1 MSTDTTNA
9 PERVEVPDVSD
20 AVARIKAAGGQ
31 RIPGPGAFVGSV
43 RRMTNL
49 TWTLGFLEFRLKF
62 FGAVLG
68 YLWQLVRPAMFFGVY
83 YVLFTEI
90 VPVSK
95 DVKYFAPLLLF
106 GIMMYQFFGDATG
119 AAVRA
124 VPAAEGLVRK
134 IHFPRIVIPV
144 SVVITALLNLAV
156 NLIAVLVFIALSQ
169 VPLRWSWLEFFP
181 VLAMLVVFI
190 LGLSLLLSA
199 LFVRFRDI
207 APIWEVMSLAL
218 FYGTPILYPIDTI
231 DSRGL
236 QQVVMCN
243 PLAVVQQ
250 QMRHSIFDP
259 SADTAVQAIGGW
271 TMMLIPLGITV
282 GALVVGLWVYSR
294 IAPHVAEEL

>member
-1 MSTDTTNA
+1 MSTT
-9 PERVEVPDVSD
+9 DVAAD
-20 AVARIKAAGGQ
+20 IERIKAAGGK
-31 RIPGPGAFVGSV
+31 RIPGPGAYVGSL
-43 RRMTNL
+43 RRMANL

-62 FGAVLG
+62 FGAILG
-68 YLWQLVRPAMFFGVY
+68 YLWQLMRPAMLFGVY
-83 YVLFTEI
+83 FVLFTEI

-119 AAVRA
+119 SAVRA

-144 SVVITALLNLAV
+144 SVVVTALLNLAV
-156 NLIAVLVFIALSQ
+156 NLIAVLVFIGISR

-181 VLAMLVVFI
+181 MLALLVVFI
-190 LGLSLLLSA
+190 LGLALLLSA
-199 LFVRFRDI
+199 LFVRFRDV
-207 APIWEVMSLAL
+207 APIWEVFSLAL
-218 FYGTPILYPIDTI
+218 FYGTPILYPIDTV
-231 DSRGL
+231 DSRVL
-236 QQVVMCN
+236 QQIVMCN

-259 SADTAVQAIGGW
+259 SAATAVEAIGGW
-271 TMMLIPLGITV
+271 TMMLIPIGITV
-282 GALVVGLWVYSR
+282 FVFVLGAWTYSR

>member
-1 MSTDTTNA
+1 VSAVDASTDAASGT
-9 PERVEVPDVSD
+9 DVS
-20 AVARIKAAGGQ
+20 AEVARIKAAGGR
-31 RIPGPGAFVGSV
+31 RIPGPGAFAGTL
-43 RRMTNL
+43 RRMVNL

-62 FGAVLG
+62 FGALLG

-83 YVLFTEI
+83 FVLFTEI

-119 AAVRA
+119 SAVRA

-144 SVVITALLNLAV
+144 SVVVTALLNLVV
-156 NLIAVLVFIALSQ
+156 NLIAVLVFIAIAQ

-181 VLAMLVVFI
+181 VLLMLVVFI
-190 LGLSLLLSA
+190 LGLALLLSA
-199 LFVRFRDI
+199 LFVRFRDV
-207 APIWEVMSLAL
+207 APIWEVFSLAL
-218 FYGTPILYPIDTI
+218 FYGTPILYPLDTI
-231 DSRGL
+231 ESRGL

-243 PLAVVQQ
+243 PLAVMQQ

-259 SADTAVQAIGGW
+259 TAATAVEAIGGW
-271 TMMLIPLGITV
+271 TMMLIPIGITIGTFV
-282 GALVVGLWVYSR
+282 IGAWVYAR